1 MKNKLLTPIKSVDT
15 FVKCKKE
22 GAPIPVAVWDTLR
35 TYPRWNE
42 VELTGL
48 LNASAYFPD
57 IFFEKNMEKKIQTI
71 LDEFKSRIVDIPIQ

>member
-1 MKNKLLTPIKSVDT
+1 MKNKLLTPIKAIDT

-22 GAPIPVAVWDTLR
+22 GERIPVLVWDSLR
-35 TYPRWNE
+35 TYQKWNQ

-57 IFFEKNMEKKIQTI
+57 ILFEKDMEKKIQHR
-71 LDEFKSRIVDIPIQ
+71 LDEFNSRIVDIPIK